1 MVPALL
7 GLGALWG
14 IIKTD
19 EANDKIRRAN
29 EFNAEASNIANEA
42 KSKVETANKKMD
54 KALDMLGKTELVIMS
69 GSIKDFVSL
78 MSSIYEDF
86 EYRRNLTGLQ
96 KLEQM
101 GFRRRVI
108 EELQNMTNKAIEL
121 GSTPKLKEIG
131 ECSCSSIGLLGAGA
145 LALGLEVIAAPAMLL
160 YGMMKSDEAT
170 AAFYEAK
177 TRLDEANLYEQR
189 CLNLCV
195 LFSAI
200 TTRSKM
206 LSDLLTNLNSYL
218 APAVEDMSRI
228 VSKRGY
234 GLDDYPEQDYLSVY
248 LAYQITNTVKIIIET
263 PIIQDDWSINP
274 AIEQSIQIGQKNITL
289 LKDIN

>member
-14 IIKTD
+14 LASVS

-29 EFNAEASNIANEA
+29 KFNAEASNIANEA

-69 GSIKDFVSL
+69 SSIKDFVSL

-101 GFRRRVI
+101 GFRRKVI

-121 GSTPKLKEIG
+121 GSTPKLKKIG
-131 ECSCSSIGLLGAGA
+131 ECSFSSIGLLGAGA
-145 LALGLEVIAAPAMLL
+145 LSLD
-160 YGMMKSDEAT
+160 GMMKSDEAT

-189 CLNLCV
+189 CLNLYV

-218 APAVEDMSRI
+218 APAVDDMSRI

-234 GLDDYPEQDYLSVY
+234 GLDDYPEQDFLDVY

-263 PIIQDDWSINP
+263 PIVQDDWSINP
-274 AIEQSIQIGQKNITL
+274 AIDNSIRIGQEGISL
-289 LKDIN
+289 LKNAN